1 MDATPVSGKPVKPTT
16 LDDVGNELWD
26 RITAEHEARGTL
38 GTIDTAALQSL
49 CECWSLYRKAL
60 EQAKADPCD
69 KDARCS
75 TLAYLAIVDRLGSKY
90 GWSPS
95 DRAGLKMGGTNDK
108 PTGVSAFARK
118 RG

>member
-26 RITAEHEARGTL
+26 TITAEHEARGTV
-38 GTIDTAALQSL
+38 GAVDTAALTSL

-60 EQAKADPCD
+60 EVAKADPCD

-75 TLAYLAIVDRLGSKY
+75 TLAYLAIVDKLGSKF
-90 GWSPS
+90 GWTAS
-95 DRAGLKMGGTNDK
+95 DRAGLKIGGA
-108 PTGVSAFARK
+108 PEAPRIRARD
-118 RG
+118 RA